1 MVNLRDFPFIV
12 HCFGWFHFT
21 APKQPVSSHLSWF
34 PIGLFVGGL
43 QHQLHCSTQRWCS
56 GFNLCNW
63 SNQWSPSSCGAT
75 GLLRMRRRLVFLR
88 VDGSKGFLK
97 DHPKNVCLFL
107 NPQKSSGF
115 SCQRTSVQVDWDDI
129 SILTK
134 IKHQMQPSDY
144 DDFALND
151 RSPIS
156 SS

>member
-34 PIGLFVGGL
+34 PYGLFVGGL

-97 DHPKNVCLFL
+97 DHPKNACFFL
-107 NPQKSSGF
+107 NPQKIIGFFLPENFGSSGLGWHF
-115 SCQRTSVQVDWDDI
+115 HFDQDHRERPARAPNSSLQI
-129 SILTK
+129 MMIL
-134 IKHQMQPSDY
+134 
-144 DDFALND
+144 L
-151 RSPIS
+151 
-156 SS
+156 